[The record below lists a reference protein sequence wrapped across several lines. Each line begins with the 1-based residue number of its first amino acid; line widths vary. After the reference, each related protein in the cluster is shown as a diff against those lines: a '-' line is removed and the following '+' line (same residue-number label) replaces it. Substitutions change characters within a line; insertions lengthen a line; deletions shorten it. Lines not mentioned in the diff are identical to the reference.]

1 MQKTCFWSSCFLT
14 VKFNDETVLKR
25 HPSGLISDDEWLVM
39 FSDDM
44 NHWMFADGLQADVV
58 QIKFICRSA
67 ITVIGCSGNK
77 VTDVTGTVS
86 IEIALGN
93 LL

>member
-1 MQKTCFWSSCFLT
+1 ML
-14 VKFNDETVLKR
+14 
-25 HPSGLISDDEWLVM
+25 DDEWPVM

-58 QIKFICRSA
+58 QIKFICCSA
-67 ITVIGCSGNK
+67 IRVIGCSGTK

-86 IEIALGN
+86 IENDLGS
-93 LL
+93 LLLIYIEKSKDTYVVIVKR